1 MSESDRRQPSEGIN
15 PGPPFSTVRGYV
27 VTVTIRKVFD
37 EGEAVR
43 FDVEIVLAQEWLHSS
58 PATTVRF
65 TDVRD
70 LRYGDAHEGISLGV
84 WLWLSIVEMSAAG
97 WEGIRF
103 KVDNTEQECTLSL
116 YCRSVEILVPGAAS
130 DRD

>member
-1 MSESDRRQPSEGIN
+1 MN
-15 PGPPFSTVRGYV
+15 PGPPFPMIRGYV
-27 VTVTIRKVFD
+27 VAFTIRKIFD

-43 FDVEIVLAQEWLHSS
+43 FDVEIVLAEEWLPS

-70 LRYGDAHEGISLGV
+70 LRYGNAHEGISLGV
-84 WLWLSIVEMSAAG
+84 CLWLSIVDVSAAG

-103 KVDNTEQECTLSL
+103 KVVNDEQDCTLSL
-116 YCRSVEILVPGAAS
+116 YCQRVEILVPGETS
-130 DRD
+130 HRD